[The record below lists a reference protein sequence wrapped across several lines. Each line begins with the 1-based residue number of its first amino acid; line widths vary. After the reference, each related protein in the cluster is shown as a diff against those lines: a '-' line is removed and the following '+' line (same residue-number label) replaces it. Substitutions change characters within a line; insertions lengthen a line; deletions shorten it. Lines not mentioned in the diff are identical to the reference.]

1 MPETIAPANN
11 ATPPVEGN
19 QPEAPA
25 IENTPKVGEKVY
37 EIKYPDG
44 RTEKRGESWLLER
57 AQKSVGL
64 EKRVSE
70 ADRYEKAFNT
80 FVGKVQDPQQLLELL
95 NHPDLKYD
103 EEKQESLVKS
113 MLNSK
118 KPRIIEAVKKWL
130 WENEV
135 EPGLLKEQDPKEYE
149 KRMWQQ
155 KAEKLESD
163 KLKEE
168 KARKEEEE
176 ERSVAQIKESYRVQL
191 GEAYKT
197 SGLPIDDFMVRQVM
211 EKARLYV
218 RAGKQPDFKHCC
230 ELVQKDFLEQTK
242 AILGKATVENILNY
256 LDGETAKTINKA
268 LMKAVEKKEESP
280 NLEGQSPKPRKKEKE
295 MSYTERKKWLRNL
308 ERGIVD

>member
-1 MPETIAPANN
+1 MPEAIAPATNV
-11 ATPPVEGN
+11 TPTPEGN
-19 QPEAPA
+19 QVPETPVDQNAPKA
-25 IENTPKVGEKVY
+25 GEKVY

-70 ADRYEKAFNT
+70 ADKYEKAFNS

-103 EEKQESLVKS
+103 EEKQESLIKS

-118 KPRIIEAVKKWL
+118 KPRIIEAVKRWL

-135 EPGLLKEQDPKEYE
+135 EPGLLKEQDPKEFE

-155 KAEKLESD
+155 KAEALESD
-163 KLKEE
+163 KLKAE
-168 KARKEEEE
+168 KARKEAEEE
-176 ERSVAQIKESYRVQL
+176 QNVQQIKESYRVQL
-191 GEAYKT
+191 GEAYKS
-197 SGLPIDDFMVRQVM
+197 SGLPVDDFMVRQVM

-218 RAGKQPDFKHCC
+218 RAGKQPDFKNCC

-242 AILGKATVENILNY
+242 AILGKATVETILNY

-268 LMKAVEKKEESP
+268 LMKAVEKKDEAP
-280 NLEGQSPKPRKKEKE
+280 NLEGAPKPRRREKEKSPQE
-295 MSYTERKKWLRNL
+295 TKKWLRNL

>member
-1 MPETIAPANN
+1 MTDAAVTAPV
-11 ATPPVEGN
+11 TPPVEGN
-19 QPEAPA
+19 QPIDTGLKP
-25 IENTPKVGEKVY
+25 GEKEY

-70 ADRYEKAFNT
+70 ADKYEKAFNT

-149 KRMWQQ
+149 RKMWQQ
-155 KAEKLESD
+155 KAEALESD
-163 KLKEE
+163 KLKKE
-168 KARKEEEE
+168 KELKEAEE
-176 ERSVAQIKESYRVQL
+176 ERNVAQIKESYRVQL
-191 GEAYKT
+191 GEAYKS
-197 SGLPIDDFMVRQVM
+197 SGLPVDDFMVRQVM

-242 AILGKATVENILNY
+242 SILGKATVENILTY

-268 LMKAVEKKEESP
+268 LMKAVERKDESP
-280 NLEGQSPKPRKKEKE
+280 MNPGEERSPRKRREPEK
-295 MSYTERKKWLRNL
+295 TPAERKKWLRNL